1 MSVAKTMLLTLAFV
15 FLTSPAFA
23 CSPVV
28 DDRSLNQRAEDA
40 SLVFI
45 GRVEAVTP
53 QKVSFVTPKGAH
65 VQITPINN
73 TCGISFS
80 VGEVWLYIGPEGYS
94 GSKRLT
100 EADFKADLES
110 VLIEP
115 TR

>member
-1 MSVAKTMLLTLAFV
+1 MHLTRTFLPMLAIVLTAGPV
-15 FLTSPAFA
+15 FA
-23 CSPVV
+23 CSPVA

-45 GRVEAVTP
+45 GRVESVTP
-53 QKVSFVTPKGAH
+53 EQVSFVTPNGSH
-65 VQITPINN
+65 VQIAPINS

-80 VGEVWLYIGPEGYS
+80 VGEIWLYIGPEAYS